1 MRTVR
6 PPRTMRVRSGC
17 RATRQDSQG
26 HHQLAD
32 RLAIAKLGDRF
43 AGALQGIGCADFRR
57 DSPLLP
63 PAEQLLHVL
72 GIALRLAR
80 EKAAPEHAANVTA
93 LEESEVQRELC
104 NTRREADDEEAT
116 LPGDAAQCRL
126 AIIAA
131 NGVENDVRAG
141 RPDRFLELLSK
152 LLLPI
157 PV

>member
-1 MRTVR
+1 
-6 PPRTMRVRSGC
+6 MRVRSGC
-17 RATRQDSQG
+17 RATRQHSQG

-32 RLAIAKLGDRF
+32 RIAIAKLRDRF
-43 AGALQGIGCADFRR
+43 AGVLQGIGCTDFRR
-57 DSPLLP
+57 DSPLPP

-104 NTRREADDEEAT
+104 DTRRKADDKESA
-116 LPGDAAQCRL
+116 LPSNAAQCRL

-131 NGVENDVRAG
+131 NGIENDVRAG
-141 RPDRFLELLSK
+141 RPDRFLEQLSK
-152 LLLPI
+152 RLLPI
-157 PV
+157 AIKRA